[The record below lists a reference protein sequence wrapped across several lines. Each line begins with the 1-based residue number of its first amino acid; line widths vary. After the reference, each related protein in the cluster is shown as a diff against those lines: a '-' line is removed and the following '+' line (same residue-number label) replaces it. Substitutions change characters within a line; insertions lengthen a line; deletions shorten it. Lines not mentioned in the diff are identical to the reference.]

1 MNSLSNR
8 WDLIW
13 TGEWELWQ
21 GVLVALAFSLLAWFL
36 YRGELVR
43 GTTSRLRFF
52 LPLLR
57 ILAIFLI
64 VITFAGP
71 ALRTTW
77 EDGERG
83 RILVFLDSSESM
95 ALTDEHM
102 HAGRKLV
109 LARQHGFLPSDQNLA
124 DFSLH
129 ESSVLLRKT
138 SDQIIDQF
146 SSAKQDFKNLEKSV
160 RKKIGD
166 SNALLSKKNQFKPV
180 VKEKEG
186 VLLEEI
192 WENVNGS
199 DFASISGSKKFKSQS
214 PDRTSYLLSAS
225 SKESTGDNYI
235 RRFRGYLLPPVSGD
249 YIFWIY
255 SDDYSSLRINS
266 NGMNP
271 QGAKEILNVTQAMSK
286 SWDSNRKSSK
296 IKLAAGQKYHFEVLH
311 KEGNGADFVAIGWS
325 LPDGKMERPI
335 PGIRFSA
342 PSIEKNPSFSNWM
355 NGMKKEI
362 DALLNSIKDS
372 NSNNPDLWKK
382 LAARLLTY
390 SDQLGESFNAYA
402 EEILT
407 HGNESILSA
416 MNSFED
422 SNRWDRATRILTKK
436 NKGLLADLSD
446 THLLEVRTISGN
458 NTSLLWENESSP
470 NLPTFQLEPV
480 DSSTDLATGIRS
492 TIKVGGNQASSP
504 KNSRA
509 AAVLFS
515 DGGHNRGG
523 SPLEISKLLAARN
536 LPIHTVGLGS
546 NQRPPDLAV
555 LSVQKPPSVFKEDR
569 VRGIITLK
577 DDLIPGT
584 PFHLLIKDSDDSI
597 IWDQNLSGLD
607 LRRREIQFD
616 FPAKELVEKKQAL
629 ISESKEVIFHS
640 IPLRLKVEVEPIEG
654 ESELAN
660 NAIEFSVDAV
670 TRKNRLLI
678 LDGRPRWETRY
689 LKNLFER
696 DERWDVTC
704 VWGGI
709 GSKNEQL
716 PRGKEGDVFPDEKNI
731 LFSYDLIVYG
741 ELKSDEL
748 KKNEQ
753 EWIREFVGQRGGG
766 LLFLDGPRQML
777 RKYSNTKTEPVLSL
791 LPVQWKKNSPP
802 RVAPLTYYF
811 NEQTNKLPALIL
823 EPVSQRNLELWKHLP
838 VPAWSSPI
846 ESLPNAE
853 IFLQAQMDES
863 GKNLIPLLAG
873 HRFGAGKALYAG
885 FDETWRWR
893 FEVGDKY
900 HQRYWNQL
908 ISWIMEKP
916 FVVSDPRIS
925 LDVGGNTFSSG
936 EKTVIRARLRDQN
949 GKPPKEPYPEVDAL
963 LWKDTK
969 VFATIPLK
977 AEPGG
982 LFLGETPQLGRG
994 NYRVSLRSPEFLDE
1008 TDSDLEATFLVNP
1021 ITSSEKSYLTC
1032 NVELLQQMA
1041 DLSGGRFLPEEQ
1053 VGQLNEILK
1062 PVSSGRIITSELV
1075 LWQSYWWFVPIFMLL
1090 AVELFLRK
1098 RAGML

>member
-1 MNSLSNR
+1 LNSLNNQ

-43 GTTSRLRFF
+43 GTTNRLRFF

-109 LARQHGFLPSDQNLA
+109 LARQHGFLPRDQNLA

-138 SDQIIDQF
+138 SDQIMDQF

-296 IKLAAGQKYHFEVLH
+296 IKLTAGQKYHFEVLH

-390 SDQLGESFNAYA
+390 SDQLG
-402 EEILT
+402 
-407 HGNESILSA
+407 
-416 MNSFED
+416 
-422 SNRWDRATRILTKK
+422 R
-436 NKGLLADLSD
+436 
-446 THLLEVRTISGN
+446 
-458 NTSLLWENESSP
+458 
-470 NLPTFQLEPV
+470 
-480 DSSTDLATGIRS
+480 
-492 TIKVGGNQASSP
+492 
-504 KNSRA
+504 
-509 AAVLFS
+509 VL
-515 DGGHNRGG
+515 
-523 SPLEISKLLAARN
+523 
-536 LPIHTVGLGS
+536 
-546 NQRPPDLAV
+546 Q
-555 LSVQKPPSVFKEDR
+555 
-569 VRGIITLK
+569 
-577 DDLIPGT
+577 
-584 PFHLLIKDSDDSI
+584 
-597 IWDQNLSGLD
+597 
-607 LRRREIQFD
+607 
-616 FPAKELVEKKQAL
+616 
-629 ISESKEVIFHS
+629 
-640 IPLRLKVEVEPIEG
+640 
-654 ESELAN
+654 
-660 NAIEFSVDAV
+660 
-670 TRKNRLLI
+670 
-678 LDGRPRWETRY
+678 
-689 LKNLFER
+689 
-696 DERWDVTC
+696 C
-704 VWGGI
+704 V
-709 GSKNEQL
+709 
-716 PRGKEGDVFPDEKNI
+716 
-731 LFSYDLIVYG
+731 
-741 ELKSDEL
+741 
-748 KKNEQ
+748 
-753 EWIREFVGQRGGG
+753 
-766 LLFLDGPRQML
+766 
-777 RKYSNTKTEPVLSL
+777 
-791 LPVQWKKNSPP
+791 
-802 RVAPLTYYF
+802 
-811 NEQTNKLPALIL
+811 
-823 EPVSQRNLELWKHLP
+823 
-838 VPAWSSPI
+838 
-846 ESLPNAE
+846 
-853 IFLQAQMDES
+853 
-863 GKNLIPLLAG
+863 
-873 HRFGAGKALYAG
+873 
-885 FDETWRWR
+885 
-893 FEVGDKY
+893 
-900 HQRYWNQL
+900 
-908 ISWIMEKP
+908 
-916 FVVSDPRIS
+916 
-925 LDVGGNTFSSG
+925 
-936 EKTVIRARLRDQN
+936 
-949 GKPPKEPYPEVDAL
+949 
-963 LWKDTK
+963 
-969 VFATIPLK
+969 
-977 AEPGG
+977 
-982 LFLGETPQLGRG
+982 
-994 NYRVSLRSPEFLDE
+994 
-1008 TDSDLEATFLVNP
+1008 
-1021 ITSSEKSYLTC
+1021 C
-1032 NVELLQQMA
+1032 
-1041 DLSGGRFLPEEQ
+1041 
-1053 VGQLNEILK
+1053 
-1062 PVSSGRIITSELV
+1062 
-1075 LWQSYWWFVPIFMLL
+1075 
-1090 AVELFLRK
+1090 
-1098 RAGML
+1098 